1 MEGLQR
7 IPILKVGRVLIV
19 PIQVDMDDQSVI
31 HLQERILSELERT
44 GARGVLID
52 ISLLEMVDSFI
63 GRVLS
68 DIAAMA
74 RIMDARTVVVGMQP
88 AVAITLVELGL
99 ELKGVDTVLNVD
111 EGIRLLRGELV
122 IAAAL
127 GFRLIDQ
134 TRLAT
139 VASELSRNVVKYGGG
154 GQLIAQPTLASDGR
168 NGLRLIFED
177 KGPGIENIEAAM
189 RDGFSTG
196 G

>member
-1 MEGLQR
+1 MAAKRVGVCNETRKEFNDPVEGQQR
-7 IPILKVGRVLIV
+7 IPILKLGRVLIV
-19 PIQVDMDDQSVI
+19 PIQVDMDDQTVI

-99 ELKGVDTVLNVD
+99 ELRGVDTVLNVD
-111 EGIRLLRGELV
+111 EGIRLLRDEFGIGEDGDEMADRELGA
-122 IAAAL
+122 IAEQIN
-127 GFRLIDQ
+127 R
-134 TRLAT
+134 T
-139 VASELSRNVVKYGGG
+139 
-154 GQLIAQPTLASDGR
+154 
-168 NGLRLIFED
+168 
-177 KGPGIENIEAAM
+177 
-189 RDGFSTG
+189 
-196 G
+196 

>member
-1 MEGLQR
+1 MQARRFLTLGPQSSVLGTPKHMDGQQR

-19 PIQVDMDDQSVI
+19 PIQVDMDDQTVI

-99 ELKGVDTVLNVD
+99 ELRGVDTVLNVD
-111 EGIRLLRGELV
+111 EGIKLLRSEFGIDEGEEDADLP
-122 IAAAL
+122 
-127 GFRLIDQ
+127 
-134 TRLAT
+134 
-139 VASELSRNVVKYGGG
+139 GGAG
-154 GQLIAQPTLASDGR
+154 TFAEQVNRP
-168 NGLRLIFED
+168 
-177 KGPGIENIEAAM
+177 
-189 RDGFSTG
+189 
-196 G
+196 

>member
-1 MEGLQR
+1 MMNDELKAGCLSFIIHHSSFKAMDGQTR

-19 PIQVDMDDQSVI
+19 PIQVDMDDQTVM

-99 ELKGVDTVLNVD
+99 ELRGVDTVLNVD
-111 EGIRLLRGELV
+111 EGIRLLRSEFGIDEDEEETG
-122 IAAAL
+122 L
-127 GFRLIDQ
+127 GGAGTFAEQVNR
-134 TRLAT
+134 
-139 VASELSRNVVKYGGG
+139 
-154 GQLIAQPTLASDGR
+154 P
-168 NGLRLIFED
+168 
-177 KGPGIENIEAAM
+177 
-189 RDGFSTG
+189 
-196 G
+196 

>member
-1 MEGLQR
+1 MNVTQR

-19 PIQVDMDDQSVI
+19 PIQFDMDDQTVM
-31 HLQERILSELERT
+31 HLQESILSELERT

-99 ELKGVDTVLNVD
+99 ELKGVDTVLNVE
-111 EGIRLLRGELV
+111 EGIKLLRGEFDMSDDEDEESFYGEKSA
-122 IAAAL
+122 IAEHL
-127 GFRLIDQ
+127 NR
-134 TRLAT
+134 
-139 VASELSRNVVKYGGG
+139 S
-154 GQLIAQPTLASDGR
+154 
-168 NGLRLIFED
+168 
-177 KGPGIENIEAAM
+177 
-189 RDGFSTG
+189 
-196 G
+196 

>member
-1 MEGLQR
+1 MNGAR
-7 IPILKVGRVLIV
+7 IPILKIGRVLIV
-19 PIQVDMDDQSVI
+19 PIQVDMDDQTVI

-63 GRVLS
+63 GRMLS

-111 EGIRLLRGELV
+111 EGFRLLRRE
-122 IAAAL
+122 
-127 GFRLIDQ
+127 IDTGDEDEEQ
-134 TRLAT
+134 A
-139 VASELSRNVVKYGGG
+139 YGGLSAIG
-154 GQLIAQPTLASDGR
+154 KQDNRS
-168 NGLRLIFED
+168 
-177 KGPGIENIEAAM
+177 
-189 RDGFSTG
+189 
-196 G
+196 

>member
-1 MEGLQR
+1 MSDGSR

-19 PIQVDMDDQSVI
+19 PIQVDMDDRTVI
-31 HLQERILSELERT
+31 QLQERILSELERT

-99 ELKGVDTVLNVD
+99 ELRGVDTVLNVD
-111 EGIRLLRGELV
+111 EGIKLLRDEFGIGDAEGEPAQGELS
-122 IAAAL
+122 A
-127 GFRLIDQ
+127 F
-134 TRLAT
+134 
-139 VASELSRNVVKYGGG
+139 ASEQINR
-154 GQLIAQPTLASDGR
+154 P
-168 NGLRLIFED
+168 
-177 KGPGIENIEAAM
+177 
-189 RDGFSTG
+189 
-196 G
+196 

>member
-1 MEGLQR
+1 MNSR

-19 PIQVDMDDQSVI
+19 PIQVDMDDQTAI
-31 HLQERILSELERT
+31 QLQERILTELERT

-111 EGIRLLRGELV
+111 EGIQLLRGEFD
-122 IAAAL
+122 IAEEEEE
-127 GFRLIDQ
+127 R
-134 TRLAT
+134 
-139 VASELSRNVVKYGGG
+139 ELRE
-154 GQLIAQPTLASDGR
+154 L
-168 NGLRLIFED
+168 
-177 KGPGIENIEAAM
+177 
-189 RDGFSTG
+189 
-196 G
+196 

>member
-1 MEGLQR
+1 MEGSR

-19 PIQVDMDDQSVI
+19 PIQVDMDDQTVML
-31 HLQERILSELERT
+31 LQERILSELERT

-99 ELKGVDTVLNVD
+99 ELRGVDTVLNVD
-111 EGIRLLRGELV
+111 EGIKLLRGEFGIDEDEDDAAYRELTG
-122 IAAAL
+122 IAEQINRA
-127 GFRLIDQ
+127 
-134 TRLAT
+134 
-139 VASELSRNVVKYGGG
+139 
-154 GQLIAQPTLASDGR
+154 
-168 NGLRLIFED
+168 
-177 KGPGIENIEAAM
+177 
-189 RDGFSTG
+189 
-196 G
+196 